1 MSEDHGTE
9 TAFQRSLAYRLQVR
23 ATASLTERVV
33 GGYPLPFSE
42 VLGHRKRKDET
53 SLVLAALVFKFGV

>member
-9 TAFQRSLAYRLQVR
+9 TTFNGHWLTDCRLGS
-23 ATASLTERVV
+23 TASLTERVV

-53 SLVLAALVFKFGV
+53 SLVLAALMFKFGV